1 MSNTRPISIGVY
13 RWDAFHGGAG
23 SIYAAVRKCFSP
35 SQYHN
40 KLPFFGIIHPDGTIE
55 MDDTEDPAKM
65 SAEIAY
71 AKNGGVDY
79 WIFLRY
85 IDLDPGHAPM
95 NAAHYA
101 YLRSPHKGDVKF
113 CWMLGHSLNT
123 GSVADWNA
131 EKQKTITAMRDSQWM
146 RVLAQRPLLY
156 VYQDCATLSLPA
168 KLKELRALAHDQGV
182 ANPYIVAISFD
193 PAPYGCDARTEWP
206 RSGGQGDPATA
217 FTKVVA
223 DQNQQ
228 LLASPGKS
236 VLTAHVNWDSRPYHD
251 NPPDWW
257 KDPPFAWYQ
266 MPTSA
271 EYRDRVQAAVDS
283 SQTQPDKCEANTLFV
298 YAWNEFTEGGIMC
311 PTKRADE
318 TIDTT
323 ILAGLAAV
331 DKCDCSRNGDSL

>member
-1 MSNTRPISIGVY
+1 MTDAKQTSIGVY

-23 SIYAAVRKCFSP
+23 EIYQTVRRCFTP
-35 SQYHN
+35 SAYHD
-40 KLPFFGIIHPDGTIE
+40 KLPFFGAIQPDGSIDVVDTDDPVK
-55 MDDTEDPAKM
+55 MD
-65 SAEIAY
+65 SEIAY

-95 NAAHYA
+95 NAAYYA

-123 GSVADWNA
+123 GSAAAWDD
-131 EKQKTITAMRDSQWM
+131 EKQKTITAMHDRQWM

-156 VYQDCATLSLPA
+156 VYQDCATASLPA
-168 KLKELRALAHDQGV
+168 KLKELRALAHDQGL

-193 PAPYGCDARTEWP
+193 PAQYGCDARTEWP
-206 RSGGQGDPATA
+206 RSGGQGDSATA

-228 LLASPGKS
+228 LLAGAGKA
-236 VLTAHVNWDSRPYHD
+236 VLAAHVNWDSRPYHD
-251 NPPDWW
+251 NPPAWW

-271 EYRDRVQAAVDS
+271 EYRDRVQAAVAS
-283 SQTQPDKCEANTLFV
+283 SHAHHDRCEANTLFV

-311 PTKRADE
+311 PTRRLDG
-318 TIDTT
+318 TIDTA
-323 ILAGLAAV
+323 ILDGLAAV
-331 DKCDCSRNGDSL
+331 NKSDHSRYGDSR